1 MSSDTDIN
9 GALLRLKR
17 EEMGWTLA
25 DMAARACLSTKQ
37 VKQLEDGGDSA
48 FYSLAI
54 KLTVAKKNAQILGIT
69 EDELFGQ
76 NLVDEETIELSS
88 QTQSLAQDAI
98 VQPELAQEMLATV
111 PASPASK
118 PGASTESLQAK
129 APLGAERPSQE
140 LKLDVQPN
148 ELAVTQPIAPVA
160 PVTSSVTEANIKVEV
175 TVTNAESEPTHPL
188 KKPQTANL
196 SEQISSVPLALSL
209 PSNESH
215 LSDSADTTA
224 SMGFGV
230 KFLLALLVIFGL
242 VLIVEPKAKDDFLD
256 FFKNSGLITNSDS
269 TAEREAMPVTLPL
282 TEVPTTDSPVDETKS
297 PIGPIGS
304 NAPMPSDSSSSNS
317 SAKVGTSSV
326 PVNSNSKP
334 DTGTTAQNPDNLNTP
349 NSKSVNTKSALS
361 NNVAPNSVPNVNSSS
376 STNSATSNN
385 TTSSGT
391 PSQGTL
397 QTKE

>member
-54 KLTVAKKNAQILGIT
+54 KLTVAKKNAHILGIT

-98 VQPELAQEMLATV
+98 AQPELAQEMLATI
-111 PASPASK
+111 PASLESK
-118 PGASTESLQAK
+118 PSVVTESLQAN

-148 ELAVTQPIAPVA
+148 ELAVTQPIPSAASVA
-160 PVTSSVTEANIKVEV
+160 STV
-175 TVTNAESEPTHPL
+175 TVANTKEELTATNAQAQPTHLL
-188 KKPQTANL
+188 KPPQTAHL

-215 LSDSADTTA
+215 LSDSEDTVT

-230 KFLLALLVIFGL
+230 KLLLALLVIFG
-242 VLIVEPKAKDDFLD
+242 VILIVEPKAKDDVLD
-256 FFKNSGLITNSDS
+256 FFKNSGLISNSDS
-269 TAEREAMPVTLPL
+269 TSERDGTPVPLPL
-282 TEVPTTDSPVDETKS
+282 TEATTSDSPMDETKS
-297 PIGPIGS
+297 PNGPIGS
-304 NAPMPSDSSSSNS
+304 NPPMPSDGSGSNS
-317 SAKVGTSSV
+317 TAKVGASSALG
-326 PVNSNSKP
+326 NSNSKP
-334 DTGTTAQNPDNLNTP
+334 DTGTTAQNPDNLNTLS
-349 NSKSVNTKSALS
+349 SKSVNNKPVLI
-361 NNVAPNSVPNVNSSS
+361 NNVAPNSAPSVNSAP
-376 STNSATSNN
+376 STNSATLNN

-391 PSQGTL
+391 LSQGAL
-397 QTKE
+397 QSKE

>member
-88 QTQSLAQDAI
+88 QTQSLAQEAI
-98 VQPELAQEMLATV
+98 VQPELAQEMLATI
-111 PASPASK
+111 PASLESK
-118 PGASTESLQAK
+118 PGALTESLQAN
-129 APLGAERPSQE
+129 APLDKVRPSQE
-140 LKLDVQPN
+140 LKPDAQPN
-148 ELAVTQPIAPVA
+148 GLAVKQSIPSVA
-160 PVTSSVTEANIKVEV
+160 PVTSTVTEANIKVDG

-196 SEQISSVPLALSL
+196 TEQSSSVPLALSL

-215 LSDSADTTA
+215 LSGSADTAA

-230 KFLLALLVIFGL
+230 KLLLALLVIFGL

-256 FFKNSGLITNSDS
+256 FFKNSGLIINSDS
-269 TAEREAMPVTLPL
+269 ASEREAMPVPLQL
-282 TEVPTTDSPVDETKS
+282 TEVPTADSPVEESKS
-297 PIGPIGS
+297 PNGPIGS
-304 NAPMPSDSSSSNS
+304 NAPMPSDSSGSNS
-317 SAKVGTSSV
+317 TAKVGTSSV
-326 PVNSNSKP
+326 PINSNSKP

-349 NSKSVNTKSALS
+349 NSKPVNTKSVLI
-361 NNVAPNSVPNVNSSS
+361 NNMSPSSVPNVNSAS
-376 STNSATSNN
+376 STNSATSSN

-391 PSQGTL
+391 PSQGAL